1 MTVLC
6 LECSWCGDRRDDL
19 EVTRTES
26 GLLVTCA
33 TCRRARESVPSMG
46 AECPPQAEVVPLK
59 KREG

>member
-26 GLLVTCA
+26 GLLVTCG
-33 TCRRARESVPSMG
+33 TCRRARESTPLMG
-46 AECPPQAEVVPLK
+46 AICPLERESMALK
-59 KREG
+59 KGEG